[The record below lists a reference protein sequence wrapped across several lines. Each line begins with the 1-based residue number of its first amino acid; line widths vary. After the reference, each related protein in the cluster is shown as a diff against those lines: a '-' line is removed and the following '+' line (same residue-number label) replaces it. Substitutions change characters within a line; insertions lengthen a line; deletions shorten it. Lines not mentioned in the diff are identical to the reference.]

1 MNRITRWISLTERC
15 SQEYRLHEMSELG
28 ISPCHHIYIYC
39 LCHNPGVSQE
49 DLVKMVHVNKS
60 NVARALKVLQDDDF
74 IYKETDTQDKRIS
87 RIYPTEKAKL
97 LLPKLRSGMQYWNE
111 VIMDGLTEEEQDK
124 LYELLKKVT
133 INACNYTSRKYV
145 EVDHGE

>member
-15 SQEYRLHEMSELG
+15 SQEFRLHEMSELE

-39 LCHNPGVSQE
+39 LCYNPGVSQE

-60 NVARALKVLQDDDF
+60 NVARALKVLQDDGF
-74 IYKETDTQDKRIS
+74 VYKEIDDLDKRIS
-87 RIYPTEKAKL
+87 RIYPTEKAKA
-97 LLPKLRSGMQYWNE
+97 LLPKLREKMQYWNE
-111 VIMDGLTEEEQDK
+111 IIMAGLSEEEQDK

-133 INACNYTSRKYV
+133 VNACNYTSRKYV
-145 EVDHGE
+145 EVDNNE